1 MLGDINVYPRYTLP
15 MGRYIFLWIDI
26 ICILCEQAYVNEDV
40 INTTKHEKVSLFG
53 SDKIV

>member
-40 INTTKHEKVSLFG
+40 INTTKDEKVTLFG